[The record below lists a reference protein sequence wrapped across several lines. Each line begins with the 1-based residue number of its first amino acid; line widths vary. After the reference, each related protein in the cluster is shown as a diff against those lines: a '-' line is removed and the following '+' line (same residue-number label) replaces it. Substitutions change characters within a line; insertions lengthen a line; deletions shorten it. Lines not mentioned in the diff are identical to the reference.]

1 MTVNWTVFMIIVGCA
16 LVTMI
21 PRVAPFFVVRNMVL
35 PQAVMKWL
43 SYIPVCIF
51 TALVVESMLDKQ
63 SGTLHIEWPAVIV
76 LVPTLLVALKTKS
89 LSLTVV
95 VGVVCMAVVRFFW

>member
-1 MTVNWTVFMIIVGCA
+1 MTVNWTIFLIIVGCA

-21 PRVAPFFVVRNMVL
+21 PRVLPFLVVRNMVL
-35 PQAVMKWL
+35 PQPVMKWL

-63 SGTLHIEWPAVIV
+63 GNTLHIEWPAVIV
-76 LVPTLLVALKTKS
+76 LIPTLLVALKTKS
-89 LSLTVV
+89 LSMTVV
-95 VGVVCMAVVRFFW
+95 VGVICMAVVRFFW

>member
-1 MTVNWTVFMIIVGCA
+1 MTVNWTIFLIIVGCA

-21 PRVAPFFVVRNMVL
+21 PRVLPFLVVRNMVL
-35 PQAVMKWL
+35 PQPVMKWL

-63 SGTLHIEWPAVIV
+63 GTTLHIEWPAVIV
-76 LVPTLLVALKTKS
+76 LVPTLLVAIKTKS
-89 LSLTVV
+89 LSMTVV
-95 VGVVCMAVVRFFW
+95 VGVVCMAIVRFFW